1 MKGPEATEKNQ
12 EVKGCKKEVRAVREA
27 VELKDGQDLCDIR
40 PLRTRQSGRGT
51 VTG

>member
-1 MKGPEATEKNQ
+1 VQGPEAMEKNQ

-27 VELKDGQDLCDIR
+27 VVLKDGQDLRDIR
-40 PLRTRQSGRGT
+40 PLRTRRSGQET